1 MYVAH
6 GRGRVQEEDI
16 GRARKRVS
24 FLIRIHTKKEGTLFE
39 SHAHVISNTC
49 SRSHIHRDSQRDIHI
64 YNTHTVHTYTRD
76 SRGDFFQVH

>member
-6 GRGRVQEEDI
+6 TWQGAGVQEEDI

-24 FLIRIHTKKEGTLFE
+24 FLIRIHMKKEGTLFE

-49 SRSHIHRDSQRDIHI
+49 SHSHIHRDTVSETYI
-64 YNTHTVHTYTRD
+64 YI
-76 SRGDFFQVH
+76 